1 MNATPGATPASSR
14 ADARR
19 TALLHALDDLLREA
33 VLDDIKIADIS
44 SRAGVTRSAFYFYF
58 DSKAAAVAA
67 LMSEVYD
74 EGFVATTL
82 LRAQDET
89 PRARIE
95 AGLAAMFDVVR
106 ERAHLHRALGDAR
119 HTDEAVRARW
129 DADRSAF
136 VDPVAEIIEAERD
149 AGNAPAGPDAT
160 ALATLLLEL
169 NDRVLE
175 RVARGSELDP
185 DRQLD
190 AVTAIWLRS
199 IYGSGGTP

>member
-1 MNATPGATPASSR
+1 
-14 ADARR
+14 
-19 TALLHALDDLLREA
+19 
-33 VLDDIKIADIS
+33 
-44 SRAGVTRSAFYFYF
+44 GVTRSAFYFYF

-169 NDRVLE
+169 NDRVL
-175 RVARGSELDP
+175 
-185 DRQLD
+185 
-190 AVTAIWLRS
+190 
-199 IYGSGGTP
+199 